1 MNLSIIGGGRVGS
14 ALAQALGRAGHSVL
28 IGARNPNDQ
37 EVPIADAIRRNEVII
52 VAVPFKAVRAVLS
65 DAPVD
70 RKIVIDATNPIGV
83 DLPQDMSG
91 AEQIQEWFPLA
102 RVVKCFN
109 QTGAENM
116 GDAHFVGGSPCMFAA
131 SNDEEARKVALRLA
145 ADAGFEAHDAGPL
158 QNARSLE
165 ALARLWIHL
174 AYSGGLGRSFAFGIL
189 RR

>member
-1 MNLSIIGGGRVGS
+1 MQLSIIGGGRVGT
-14 ALAQALGRAGHSVL
+14 ALAEALRRAGHSVI

-37 EVPIADAIRRNEVII
+37 EVEIATALQRSDVIL

-65 DAPVD
+65 DAD
-70 RKIVIDATNPIGV
+70 LERKIVIDATNPIGV
-83 DLPQDMSG
+83 DLPQGMSG
-91 AEQIQEWFPLA
+91 AEQIQEWFPRA

-116 GDAHFVGGSPCMFAA
+116 ADARFSGGTACMFAA
-131 SNDEEARKVALRLA
+131 SNDEEARKVAIRLA
-145 ADAGFEAHDAGPL
+145 TDAGFEAHDAGPL
-158 QNARSLE
+158 QNARALE